1 MDRDED
7 YRLLE
12 RRLSA
17 LESQIESLNNVAK
30 ELSDLWQ
37 RVDRLAHLEALV
49 ARLEDNFSMISDIDT
64 FVRLRDLL
72 AAGNF
77 KEADRETANI
87 LVAAINQ
94 TSNTITPADIEKFPI
109 APLRIVD
116 RLWRKYSNDRFGLSI
131 QLKIYRELG
140 GNLNTLIAQ
149 DEELIFAFADRI
161 GWRQNGKFIMQSNWE
176 ASLSSP
182 EGFLPLTWWITP
194 YGLKIGNFILARL
207 IKVGF

>member
-1 MDRDED
+1 MDQDER

-12 RRLSA
+12 
-17 LESQIESLNNVAK
+17 E
-30 ELSDLWQ
+30 
-37 RVDRLAHLEALV
+37 RVTALEALV

-64 FVRLRDLL
+64 FVHLRDYL
-72 AAGNF
+72 AEGNF
-77 KEADRETANI
+77 KEADRETAKI
-87 LVAAINQ
+87 LFGAINK
-94 TSNTITPADIEKFPI
+94 TPDTISPSDIETYPI

-116 RLWRKYSNDRFGLSI
+116 RLWRKYSHDRFGLST

-149 DEELIFAFADRI
+149 DEALIFAFCDRI
-161 GWRQNGKFIMQSNWE
+161 GWRQNGKFISQGDWE

-182 EGFLPLTWWITP
+182 EGCLPHTWWSTP

-207 IKVGF
+207 IKAGF